1 MKLTVLMENAP
12 AGNFVHEH
20 GLSIHMEYNG
30 KNYLLDAGS
39 SGKFAE
45 NATALKID
53 LAKVDAAVLSHGH
66 YDHGDGLV
74 GFFAENRTAP
84 VYLRPD
90 ALNPQ
95 YFKAGLIKKFIGV
108 NPKLYAD
115 YEDRFT
121 AVEGVYP
128 LAEGLWLVPDEI
140 AHEQSLVAETEQGLV
155 VLNSCCHAGA
165 GNIVKGILEKFPEK
179 KVRALIGGF
188 HLMGMTGVNS
198 LGVAPGIA
206 QNLARWLTDELGV
219 EKIYTGHCTG
229 LPAYDLMKK
238 ERPQQ
243 FHTLNTGDVLV
254 F

>member
-12 AGNFVHEH
+12 AGAFAHEH

-53 LAKVDAAVLSHGH
+53 LSKVDAAVLSHGH
-66 YDHGDGLV
+66 YDHGDGLG
-74 GFFAENRTAP
+74 GFFAENKTAP

-128 LAEGLWLVPDEI
+128 LAEGLWLVPD
-140 AHEQSLVAETEQGLV
+140 
-155 VLNSCCHAGA
+155 
-165 GNIVKGILEKFPEK
+165 
-179 KVRALIGGF
+179 
-188 HLMGMTGVNS
+188 
-198 LGVAPGIA
+198 
-206 QNLARWLTDELGV
+206 
-219 EKIYTGHCTG
+219 
-229 LPAYDLMKK
+229 
-238 ERPQQ
+238 
-243 FHTLNTGDVLV
+243 
-254 F
+254 